1 MILLF
6 FMKQILELK
15 GKVENDIK
23 TIKKMVRP
31 QSAMKEDLAIA

>member
-15 GKVENDIK
+15 GKVETDIK
-23 TIKKMVRP
+23 TIKTMVRP